1 LNVFGRG
8 FDSRRLHYFYDGQGR
23 RNVKRK
29 ETLAL
34 LGAFFLL
41 TAAGPSRARPLSGP
55 GSQSRGPDVL
65 VVSVRDLGGSSRV
78 TLSSTVPLAYSF
90 QKRTGALQ
98 VTFETPLIFRVRQAA
113 FSGGFVKSVGWSQ
126 GYGGYAFTIELAS
139 EAFFYVPSVRE
150 DPFELSIDLGPAQTE
165 APGLAAAPARAAPE
179 AAEGEVPTAS
189 VPLPGGQSVK
199 FKTIVIDPGHGG
211 IETGAK
217 GKFGALEKDITLAIG
232 LKLQAIIEK
241 NLAFR
246 VFMTRDKDM
255 DVSLEN
261 RSALANNHKADLF
274 ISIHANGSPR
284 KKSHGSETYF
294 LSQNATD
301 EEARRLAYLEN
312 TSGAL
317 EGRIEED
324 DKDDI
329 KLILWDLA
337 QASYLK
343 QSSQL
348 AERIQAGLNA
358 LLGTMNR
365 GVKQAPFK
373 VLTGAACPA
382 VLVETAFISNPEEE
396 KELGDGGFQDSVA
409 QAIYLSLVEYLK
421 LYP

>member
-1 LNVFGRG
+1 
-8 FDSRRLHYFYDGQGR
+8 
-23 RNVKRK
+23 VKRQG
-29 ETLAL
+29 TWAF

-41 TAAGPSRARPLSGP
+41 SAVAQPRPRPLSGP
-55 GSQSRGPDVL
+55 GPQSRGPGVL
-65 VVSVRDLGGSSRV
+65 AVSVRDLGDSSRV
-78 TLSSTVPLAYSF
+78 TLSSTVPLPYSL

-98 VTFETPLIFRVRQAA
+98 VTFATLLTFRVRQAA
-113 FSGGFVKSVGWSQ
+113 FAAGFVRSVGWSH
-126 GYGGYAFTIELAS
+126 GGGAYTFTIELAS
-139 EAFFYVPSVRE
+139 EAFSYKTSVRE
-150 DPFELSIDLGPAQTE
+150 DPFELTIDLGPAPAE
-165 APGLAAAPARAAPE
+165 APSPAAEPAPAAPAASGGGVPAAP
-179 AAEGEVPTAS
+179 GPVPS
-189 VPLPGGQSVK
+189 PGAQSVR
-199 FKTIVIDPGHGG
+199 FRTIVIDPGHGG

-217 GKFGALEKDITLAIG
+217 GKFGTLEKDITLAIG
-232 LKLQAIIEK
+232 LKLRAIIER

-246 VFMTRDKDM
+246 VFMTRDKDT

-274 ISIHANGSPR
+274 ISIHANASPR
-284 KKSHGSETYF
+284 KNSHGSETYF

-312 TSGAL
+312 SSGDL
-317 EGRIEED
+317 EGRIEGD
-324 DKDDI
+324 GRDDI

-337 QASYLK
+337 QAAYLK

-348 AERIQAGLNA
+348 AERIQAGLNM
-358 LLGTMNR
+358 LLGTADR

-396 KELGDGGFQDSVA
+396 KALGTGKFEDSVA
-409 QAIYLSLVEYLK
+409 QAIYMSLVEYLR

>member
-1 LNVFGRG
+1 
-8 FDSRRLHYFYDGQGR
+8 
-23 RNVKRK
+23 VKRLG
-29 ETLAL
+29 TWAF
-34 LGAFFLL
+34 LGAFIILSAVGQSPPL
-41 TAAGPSRARPLSGP
+41 PAAGIQSLQPS
-55 GSQSRGPDVL
+55 VL
-65 VVSVRDLGGSSRV
+65 VISVRDLGGSSRV
-78 TLSSTVPLAYSF
+78 TLASTVPLPYSF
-90 QKRTGALQ
+90 RKRTGALE
-98 VTFETPLIFRVRQAA
+98 VTLETPLTFRVRQAA
-113 FSGGFVKSVGWSQ
+113 FSGGFVRSVGWSQ
-126 GYGGYAFTIELAS
+126 GRGAYAFTIELAS
-139 EAFFYVPSVRE
+139 GAFSFEPSVRE
-150 DPFELSIDLGPAQTE
+150 DPFELSIDLGPAPAE
-165 APGLAAAPARAAPE
+165 APKPVAAPAATGEKAPAASAPL
-179 AAEGEVPTAS
+179 
-189 VPLPGGQSVK
+189 PLPGGQSVK

-217 GKFGALEKDITLAIG
+217 GKFGALEKEVTLAIG

-246 VFMTRDKDM
+246 VFMTRDKDT

-284 KKSHGSETYF
+284 KNSHGSETYF

-301 EEARRLAYLEN
+301 DEARRLAYLEN

-317 EGRIEED
+317 EGRIVED

-358 LLGTMNR
+358 LLGTADR

-373 VLTGAACPA
+373 VLMGAACPA

-396 KELGDGGFQDSVA
+396 KELGTEGFQDSVA

>member
-1 LNVFGRG
+1 MKR
-8 FDSRRLHYFYDGQGR
+8 QG
-23 RNVKRK
+23 
-29 ETLAL
+29 TTAF
-34 LGAFFLL
+34 LGAVILL
-41 TAAGPSRARPLSGP
+41 SVVVPSRPRTLPGP
-55 GSQSRGPDVL
+55 EPQSSQPSVL

-78 TLSSTVPLAYSF
+78 TLSSTVPLPYSF
-90 QKRTGALQ
+90 EKRTGALQ
-98 VTFETPLIFRVRQAA
+98 VTFETPLAFRVRQAA
-113 FSGGFVKSVGWSQ
+113 FAGGFVRSVGWSQ
-126 GYGGYAFTIELAS
+126 GRGSYAFTIELAS
-139 EAFFYVPSVRE
+139 ESFSFKPSVRE
-150 DPFELSIDLGPAQTE
+150 DPFELSIDLGPAPAE
-165 APGLAAAPARAAPE
+165 APKPVAAPAPDAPAASGGETPAAP
-179 AAEGEVPTAS
+179 GPG
-189 VPLPGGQSVK
+189 PLPGDQPTR

-232 LKLQAIIEK
+232 LKLRAIIEK

-284 KKSHGSETYF
+284 KNSHGSETYF

-301 EEARRLAYLEN
+301 EESRRLAYLEN
-312 TSGAL
+312 SSGDL
-317 EGRIEED
+317 EGRIEGD
-324 DKDDI
+324 GRDDI

-348 AERIQAGLNA
+348 AESIQSGLNA
-358 LLGTMNR
+358 LLGTANR

-396 KELGDGGFQDSVA
+396 KELGTEAFQDSVA
-409 QAIYLSLVEYLK
+409 QAVYLSLVEYLK

>member
-1 LNVFGRG
+1 MKRRG
-8 FDSRRLHYFYDGQGR
+8 TRTF
-23 RNVKRK
+23 
-29 ETLAL
+29 

-41 TAAGPSRARPLSGP
+41 SALGQSRPLSGP
-55 GSQSRGPDVL
+55 WPQSSQPSVL

-78 TLSSTVPLAYSF
+78 TLSSTVRLPYSF
-90 QKRTGALQ
+90 EKRTGALQ
-98 VTFETPLIFRVRQAA
+98 VTFETPLTFRVRQAA
-113 FSGGFVKSVGWSQ
+113 FSGGFVRSVGWSQ
-126 GYGGYAFTIELAS
+126 RHGAYAFTIEMAS
-139 EAFFYVPSVRE
+139 ETFSYRPSVRE
-150 DPFELSIDLGPAQTE
+150 DPFELSIDLGPAPADAPKPATAPVKTDPPAAGEE
-165 APGLAAAPARAAPE
+165 AL
-179 AAEGEVPTAS
+179 VPSGS
-189 VPLPGGQSVK
+189 VPSPGGQAVK

-211 IETGAK
+211 LETGAK
-217 GKFGALEKDITLAIG
+217 GKFGALEKGITLAIG
-232 LKLQAIIEK
+232 LKLRAIIEK

-284 KKSHGSETYF
+284 KNSHGSETYF

-301 EEARRLAYLEN
+301 EESRRLAYLEN
-312 TSGAL
+312 SSGDL
-317 EGRIEED
+317 EGRIEGD
-324 DKDDI
+324 GRDDI

-348 AERIQAGLNA
+348 AESIQAGLNA
-358 LLGTMNR
+358 LLGTANR

-396 KELGDGGFQDSVA
+396 KELGTEAFQNSVA

-421 LYP
+421 RYP

>member
-1 LNVFGRG
+1 MKR
-8 FDSRRLHYFYDGQGR
+8 QG
-23 RNVKRK
+23 
-29 ETLAL
+29 TTAF
-34 LGAFFLL
+34 LGAVILL
-41 TAAGPSRARPLSGP
+41 SVVVPSRPRTLPGP
-55 GSQSRGPDVL
+55 EPQSSQPSVL

-78 TLSSTVPLAYSF
+78 TLSSTVPLPYSF
-90 QKRTGALQ
+90 EKRTGALQ
-98 VTFETPLIFRVRQAA
+98 VTFETPLVFRVRQAA
-113 FSGGFVKSVGWSQ
+113 FAGGFVRSVGWSQ
-126 GYGGYAFTIELAS
+126 GRGSYAFTIELAS
-139 EAFFYVPSVRE
+139 ESFSFKPSIRE
-150 DPFELSIDLGPAQTE
+150 DPFELSIDLGPAPAE
-165 APGLAAAPARAAPE
+165 APKPVAAPAPDAPAASGRETPAAP
-179 AAEGEVPTAS
+179 GPG
-189 VPLPGGQSVK
+189 PLPGDQPTR

-232 LKLQAIIEK
+232 LKLRAIIEK

-284 KKSHGSETYF
+284 KNSHGSETYF

-301 EEARRLAYLEN
+301 EESRRLAYLEN
-312 TSGAL
+312 SSGDL
-317 EGRIEED
+317 EGRIEGD
-324 DKDDI
+324 GRDDI

-348 AERIQAGLNA
+348 AESIQSGLNA
-358 LLGTMNR
+358 LLGTANR

-396 KELGDGGFQDSVA
+396 KELGTEAFQDSVA
-409 QAIYLSLVEYLK
+409 QAVYLSLVEYLK

>member
-1 LNVFGRG
+1 
-8 FDSRRLHYFYDGQGR
+8 
-23 RNVKRK
+23 VKRQG
-29 ETLAL
+29 TTAF
-34 LGAFFLL
+34 LGAVILL
-41 TAAGPSRARPLSGP
+41 SVVVPSRPRTLPGP
-55 GSQSRGPDVL
+55 EPQSSQPSVL

-78 TLSSTVPLAYSF
+78 TLSSTVPLPYSF
-90 QKRTGALQ
+90 EKRTGALQ
-98 VTFETPLIFRVRQAA
+98 VTFETPLAFRVRQAA
-113 FSGGFVKSVGWSQ
+113 FAGGFVRSVGWSQ
-126 GYGGYAFTIELAS
+126 GRGSYAFTIELAS
-139 EAFFYVPSVRE
+139 ESFSFKPSIRE
-150 DPFELSIDLGPAQTE
+150 DPFELSIDLGPAPAE
-165 APGLAAAPARAAPE
+165 APKPVAAPAPDAPAASGRETPAAP
-179 AAEGEVPTAS
+179 GPG
-189 VPLPGGQSVK
+189 PLPGDQPTR

-232 LKLQAIIEK
+232 LKLRAIIEK

-284 KKSHGSETYF
+284 KNSHGSETYF

-301 EEARRLAYLEN
+301 EESRRLAYLEN
-312 TSGAL
+312 SSGDL
-317 EGRIEED
+317 EGRIEGD
-324 DKDDI
+324 GRDDI

-348 AERIQAGLNA
+348 AESIQSGLNA
-358 LLGTMNR
+358 LLGTANR

-396 KELGDGGFQDSVA
+396 KELGTEAFQDSVA
-409 QAIYLSLVEYLK
+409 QAVYLSLVEYLK

>member
-1 LNVFGRG
+1 VKI
-8 FDSRRLHYFYDGQGR
+8 RR
-23 RNVKRK
+23 KW
-29 ETLAL
+29 TAL
-34 LGAFFLL
+34 GVFFLL
-41 TAAGPSRARPLSGP
+41 SAVGPTRLLSDPGAR
-55 GSQSRGPDVL
+55 SRGPAVL
-65 VVSVRDLGGSSRV
+65 AISVRDLGGSSRV
-78 TLSSTVPLAYSF
+78 TLSSTAPLPYSF
-90 QKRTGALQ
+90 QEKAGALQ
-98 VTFETPLIFRVRQAA
+98 VTFETPLAFRVRQAA
-113 FSGGFVKSVGWSQ
+113 FKGGFVRSVGWSQ
-126 GYGGYAFTIELAS
+126 GRGTYAFTIELAS
-139 EAFFYVPSVRE
+139 ETFSYKPSVSE
-150 DPFELSIDLGPAQTE
+150 DPFELSIDFGPAPVE
-165 APGLAAAPARAAPE
+165 APKPMPAASAAGGEAPS
-179 AAEGEVPTAS
+179 AS
-189 VPLPGGQSVK
+189 GPGPSPGSQTIK

-217 GKFGALEKDITLAIG
+217 GKFGALEKDVTLAIG
-232 LKLQAIIEK
+232 LKLRAVIER

-246 VFMTRDKDM
+246 VFMTRDRDM

-284 KKSHGSETYF
+284 KNSHGSETYF
-294 LSQNATD
+294 LSRNATD
-301 EEARRLAYLEN
+301 EESRRLAYLEN

-317 EGRIEED
+317 EGRIDED
-324 DKDDI
+324 GEDDI

-337 QASYLK
+337 QTAYLK

-358 LLGTMNR
+358 LLGTADR

-396 KELGDGGFQDSVA
+396 RALGTEEFQDSVA
-409 QAIYLSLVEYLK
+409 QAVYLSLVEYLK

>member
-1 LNVFGRG
+1 M
-8 FDSRRLHYFYDGQGR
+8 
-23 RNVKRK
+23 
-29 ETLAL
+29 T
-34 LGAFFLL
+34 
-41 TAAGPSRARPLSGP
+41 TAATAGGEAPTPSGP
-55 GSQSRGPDVL
+55 
-65 VVSVRDLGGSSRV
+65 
-78 TLSSTVPLAYSF
+78 VPS
-90 QKRTGALQ
+90 
-98 VTFETPLIFRVRQAA
+98 
-113 FSGGFVKSVGWSQ
+113 SGGQV
-126 GYGGYAFTIELAS
+126 
-139 EAFFYVPSVRE
+139 
-150 DPFELSIDLGPAQTE
+150 
-165 APGLAAAPARAAPE
+165 
-179 AAEGEVPTAS
+179 
-189 VPLPGGQSVK
+189 VK

-211 IETGAK
+211 LETGAK

-232 LKLQAIIEK
+232 MKLRTIIEK
-241 NLAFR
+241 SLAFR

-284 KKSHGSETYF
+284 KNSHGSETYF

-301 EEARRLAYLEN
+301 EESRRLAYLEN
-312 TSGAL
+312 SSGDL
-317 EGRIEED
+317 EGRIEGD
-324 DKDDI
+324 GRDDI

-348 AERIQAGLNA
+348 AESIQAGLNA
-358 LLGTMNR
+358 LLGTANR

-396 KELGDGGFQDSVA
+396 KELGTEAFQNSVA

-421 LYP
+421 RYP

>member
-1 LNVFGRG
+1 
-8 FDSRRLHYFYDGQGR
+8 
-23 RNVKRK
+23 VKRK

-41 TAAGPSRARPLSGP
+41 TAAGPSRARPLTDP

-90 QKRTGALQ
+90 RKRAGALQ

-150 DPFELSIDLGPAQTE
+150 DPFELSIDLGPAPAE
-165 APGLAAAPARAAPE
+165 APKPVAAPAPAVPAA
-179 AAEGEVPTAS
+179 AGGEVPAAS
-189 VPLPGGQSVK
+189 GPIPLPGGQSVK

-246 VFMTRDKDM
+246 VFMTRDRDM

-317 EGRIEED
+317 EGRIEEG

>member
-1 LNVFGRG
+1 MKGRG
-8 FDSRRLHYFYDGQGR
+8 IPAFLGVFLLLSAVGRPLPLAGQG
-23 RNVKRK
+23 
-29 ETLAL
+29 
-34 LGAFFLL
+34 
-41 TAAGPSRARPLSGP
+41 AR
-55 GSQSRGPDVL
+55 SRGPAVIT
-65 VVSVRDLGGSSRV
+65 VSVRDLGGSSRV
-78 TLSSTVPLAYSF
+78 TLSSTVLLPYSF
-90 QKRTGALQ
+90 QKRAGALQ
-98 VTFETPLIFRVRQAA
+98 VAFTTPLTFRVRQSA

-126 GYGGYAFTIELAS
+126 GKDVYAFTIELS
-139 EAFFYVPSVRE
+139 SDAFSYRSSVRE
-150 DPFELSIDLGPAQTE
+150 DPFELSIELGPASAE
-165 APGLAAAPARAAPE
+165 APPPVA
-179 AAEGEVPTAS
+179 VPTAS
-189 VPLPGGQSVK
+189 GGILAAASAPEPGEQASR

-232 LKLQAIIEK
+232 LKLKAIIER
-241 NLAFR
+241 NMAFR
-246 VFMTRDKDM
+246 VFMTRDQDTN
-255 DVSLEN
+255 VSLEN

-284 KKSHGSETYF
+284 KNSHGSETYF

-301 EEARRLAYLEN
+301 EESRRLAYMEN

-324 DKDDI
+324 GKDDI

-337 QASYLK
+337 QTAYLK

-358 LLGTMNR
+358 LLGTANR

-396 KELGDGGFQDSVA
+396 KALGTEAFQDSIA
-409 QAIYLSLVEYLK
+409 QAIYMSLVEYLK

>member
-1 LNVFGRG
+1 MKRQGTLAFLGVFLLLSVVGRT
-8 FDSRRLHYFYDGQGR
+8 RPLYGQGGR
-23 RNVKRK
+23 
-29 ETLAL
+29 
-34 LGAFFLL
+34 
-41 TAAGPSRARPLSGP
+41 
-55 GSQSRGPDVL
+55 SRGPAVL
-65 VVSVRDLGGSSRV
+65 TVSVRDLGGTSRV
-78 TLSSTVPLAYSF
+78 TLTSTVPLPYSF
-90 QKRTGALQ
+90 QKKAGALQ
-98 VTFETPLIFRVRQAA
+98 VTFETAQTFRVRQAA
-113 FSGGFVKSVGWSQ
+113 FAGGFVTSVGWSQ
-126 GYGGYAFTIELAS
+126 GRGNYAFNIETAS
-139 EAFFYVPSVRE
+139 DSFSYKPSLRE
-150 DPFELSIDLGPAQTE
+150 DPFELSIDLGPAPVE
-165 APGLAAAPARAAPE
+165 APTPVTVPAATASAGGEAPAASGP
-179 AAEGEVPTAS
+179 VPS
-189 VPLPGGQSVK
+189 PGGQSSR

-232 LKLQAIIEK
+232 LKLRAVIER

-246 VFMTRDKDM
+246 VFMTRDKDT

-284 KKSHGSETYF
+284 KNSHGSETYF
-294 LSQNATD
+294 LSLNATD
-301 EEARRLAYLEN
+301 EESRRLAYLEN

-324 DKDDI
+324 GKDDI

-337 QASYLK
+337 QTAYLK

-358 LLGTMNR
+358 LLGTANR

-396 KELGDGGFQDSVA
+396 RALGTEAFQDSVA

>member
-1 LNVFGRG
+1 MKRRGISAFLGVFLLLSAVGQ
-8 FDSRRLHYFYDGQGR
+8 SRPLAGQG
-23 RNVKRK
+23 
-29 ETLAL
+29 
-34 LGAFFLL
+34 
-41 TAAGPSRARPLSGP
+41 AR
-55 GSQSRGPDVL
+55 SRGPAVIT
-65 VVSVRDLGGSSRV
+65 VSVRELGGSSRV
-78 TLSSTVPLAYSF
+78 TLSSTVPLPYSF

-98 VTFETPLIFRVRQAA
+98 VTFTTPLTFRVRQSA

-126 GYGGYAFTIELAS
+126 GNDAYAFTIELTS
-139 EAFFYVPSVRE
+139 DAFSYRTSVKE
-150 DPFELSIDLGPAQTE
+150 DPFELSIDLGPASAD
-165 APGLAAAPARAAPE
+165 APPPVAVPTASGGGLAAA
-179 AAEGEVPTAS
+179 S
-189 VPLPGGQSVK
+189 VPAPGEQSSR

-217 GKFGALEKDITLAIG
+217 GKFGALEKDVTLAVA
-232 LKLQAIIEK
+232 LKLRAIIER

-246 VFMTRDKDM
+246 VFMTRDQDTN
-255 DVSLEN
+255 VSLEN

-284 KKSHGSETYF
+284 KNSHGSETYF

-301 EEARRLAYLEN
+301 EESRRLAYMEN

-324 DKDDI
+324 GKDDI

-337 QASYLK
+337 QTAYLK

-358 LLGTMNR
+358 LLGTANR

-396 KELGDGGFQDSVA
+396 KALGTEAFQDSIA

>member
-1 LNVFGRG
+1 MNK
-8 FDSRRLHYFYDGQGR
+8 RR
-23 RNVKRK
+23 
-29 ETLAL
+29 TLAF
-34 LGAFFLL
+34 LGALSLL
-41 TAAGPSRARPLSGP
+41 SAVGQPRPLPGP
-55 GSQSRGPDVL
+55 GPQRRGPAILSVA
-65 VVSVRDLGGSSRV
+65 VRDLGGSSRV
-78 TLSSTVPLAYSF
+78 TLSSTVPLPYSF
-90 QKRTGALQ
+90 QKRTGTLQ
-98 VTFETPLIFRVRQAA
+98 VAFATPLAFRVRQAA
-113 FSGGFVKSVGWSQ
+113 FAGGFVKSVGWSQ
-126 GYGGYAFTIELAS
+126 GRGAYTFTIELAS
-139 EAFFYVPSVRE
+139 EAYSYRSSVRE
-150 DPFELSIDLGPAQTE
+150 DPFELSIDLAPAPAE
-165 APGLAAAPARAAPE
+165 VPKPAVVLPAAAPPAPVPAASGGETPAASAMAPASE
-179 AAEGEVPTAS
+179 A
-189 VPLPGGQSVK
+189 QSIK
-199 FKTIVIDPGHGG
+199 FKAIVIDPGHGG

-217 GKFGALEKDITLAIG
+217 GKFGAIEKDITLAIG
-232 LKLQAIIEK
+232 LKLKAIIEK

-246 VFMTRDKDM
+246 VFMTRDKDT

-284 KKSHGSETYF
+284 KNSHGSETYF

-312 TSGAL
+312 TSGAM
-317 EGRIEED
+317 EGRIEGD

-337 QASYLK
+337 QDAYLK

-358 LLGTMNR
+358 LLGTANR

-373 VLTGAACPA
+373 VLTGTACPA

-396 KELGDGGFQDSVA
+396 KALGTEAFQDSVA

>member
-8 FDSRRLHYFYDGQGR
+8 FDSRRLHFFNDGEGLNDVKRQGTLAFLGVFFFLSAVGQPRSLSGQG
-23 RNVKRK
+23 
-29 ETLAL
+29 
-34 LGAFFLL
+34 
-41 TAAGPSRARPLSGP
+41 ARP
-55 GSQSRGPDVL
+55 RGPAVL
-65 VVSVRDLGGSSRV
+65 AVSVRDLGGSSRV
-78 TLSSTVPLAYSF
+78 TLSSTVPLPYSF
-90 QKRTGALQ
+90 QKKAGALQ
-98 VTFETPLIFRVRQAA
+98 VTFETAQAFRVRQAA
-113 FSGGFVKSVGWSQ
+113 FTGGFVRSVGWSQ
-126 GYGGYAFTIELAS
+126 GRGTYAFTIEIAS
-139 EAFFYVPSVRE
+139 DSFSYKPSVRE
-150 DPFELSIDLGPAQTE
+150 DPFELSIDIGPAPVE
-165 APGLAAAPARAAPE
+165 DPKPVSIPAAPAPAGEEAPAAS
-179 AAEGEVPTAS
+179 GLVPS
-189 VPLPGGQSVK
+189 SGSQSVR

-217 GKFGALEKDITLAIG
+217 GKFGALEKDVTLDIG
-232 LKLQAIIEK
+232 LKLKAIIER

-246 VFMTRDKDM
+246 VFLTRDKDT

-284 KKSHGSETYF
+284 KNSHGSETYF
-294 LSQNATD
+294 LSRNATD
-301 EEARRLAYLEN
+301 EESRRLAYLEN

-324 DKDDI
+324 GEDDV

-337 QASYLK
+337 QTAYLK

-348 AERIQAGLNA
+348 AERIQAGLNT
-358 LLGTMNR
+358 LLGTTNR

-396 KELGDGGFQDSVA
+396 RALGTEAFQESVA

>member
-1 LNVFGRG
+1 MNKQR
-8 FDSRRLHYFYDGQGR
+8 
-23 RNVKRK
+23 
-29 ETLAL
+29 TLAF
-34 LGAFFLL
+34 LGALFLL
-41 TAAGPSRARPLSGP
+41 SAAGQPRSRPLSGP
-55 GSQSRGPDVL
+55 EPQRRGPAVIT
-65 VVSVRDLGGSSRV
+65 VAVRDLGGSSRV
-78 TLSSTVPLAYSF
+78 TLSSTVSLPYSF
-90 QKRTGALQ
+90 QKKTGALQ
-98 VTFETPLIFRVRQAA
+98 VAFATPLTFRVRQGA
-113 FSGGFVKSVGWSQ
+113 FAGGFVKSVGWSQ
-126 GYGGYAFTIELAS
+126 GRGAYTFTIELIS
-139 EAFFYVPSVRE
+139 EAFSYKPSARE
-150 DPFELSIDLGPAQTE
+150 NPFELSIDLAPAPVE
-165 APGLAAAPARAAPE
+165 VSKPAAAPPTAAPPAPAP
-179 AAEGEVPTAS
+179 AASGGELPAASGPVPVSEGQAVR
-189 VPLPGGQSVK
+189 

-217 GKFGALEKDITLAIG
+217 GKFGAVEKDITLAIG
-232 LKLQAIIEK
+232 LKLKAVIEK

-246 VFMTRDKDM
+246 VFMTRDKDT

-284 KKSHGSETYF
+284 KNSHGSETYF

-301 EEARRLAYLEN
+301 EESRRLAYLEN

-324 DKDDI
+324 GKDDI

-337 QASYLK
+337 QDAYLK

-358 LLGTMNR
+358 LLGTANR

-373 VLTGAACPA
+373 VLTGTACPA

-396 KELGDGGFQDSVA
+396 KALGTEEFQDSVA
-409 QAIYLSLVEYLK
+409 QAVYLSLVEYLK

>member
-1 LNVFGRG
+1 
-8 FDSRRLHYFYDGQGR
+8 
-23 RNVKRK
+23 VKRQG
-29 ETLAL
+29 TWAF
-34 LGAFFLL
+34 LGVFFLL
-41 TAAGPSRARPLSGP
+41 FAVGQPQPLSGP
-55 GSQSRGPDVL
+55 GLQSSQPSVL
-65 VVSVRDLGGSSRV
+65 AVSVRDLGGSSRV
-78 TLSSTVPLAYSF
+78 TLQSTVPLPYVFLKKA
-90 QKRTGALQ
+90 GALQ
-98 VTFETPLIFRVRQAA
+98 VTFETPLAFRVRQSA
-113 FSGGFVKSVGWSQ
+113 FAGGFVRSVGWSQ
-126 GYGGYAFTIELAS
+126 GSGTYTFTIDLAS
-139 EAFFYVPSVRE
+139 ESYAYKTSVRE
-150 DPFELSIDLGPAQTE
+150 DPFELSIDLGPAPAE
-165 APGLAAAPARAAPE
+165 AAKPVVAPAATGE
-179 AAEGEVPTAS
+179 EVPAAS
-189 VPLPGGQSVK
+189 TPVPSPGGQSVK

-246 VFMTRDKDM
+246 VFMTRDKDL

-274 ISIHANGSPR
+274 ISVHANGSPR
-284 KKSHGSETYF
+284 KNSHGSETYF

-301 EEARRLAYLEN
+301 DETRRLAYLEN

-358 LLGTMNR
+358 LLGTANR

-396 KELGDGGFQDSVA
+396 KELGTEGFQDSVA

>member
-1 LNVFGRG
+1 
-8 FDSRRLHYFYDGQGR
+8 
-23 RNVKRK
+23 VKRQG
-29 ETLAL
+29 TLAFL
-34 LGAFFLL
+34 SAFFLL
-41 TAAGPSRARPLSGP
+41 SAVGQSRPLSAAGLQALRP
-55 GSQSRGPDVL
+55 AVL
-65 VVSVRDLGGSSRV
+65 VISVRDLGGSSRV
-78 TLSSTVPLAYSF
+78 TLSSTVPLPYSF
-90 QKRTGALQ
+90 QKRPGALQ
-98 VTFETPLIFRVRQAA
+98 ITFATPLTFRVRQAA
-113 FSGGFVKSVGWSQ
+113 FAGGFVRSVGWSQ
-126 GYGGYAFTIELAS
+126 GGGAYAFTIELTS
-139 EAFFYVPSVRE
+139 EAFSFKPSVRE
-150 DPFELSIDLGPAQTE
+150 DPFELSIDLGPAPAE
-165 APGLAAAPARAAPE
+165 APKPAAAPAQTSPAASGEE
-179 AAEGEVPTAS
+179 APAASGPVPS
-189 VPLPGGQSVK
+189 PGGQSVK

-217 GKFGALEKDITLAIG
+217 GKFGALEKDVTLAIG
-232 LKLQAIIEK
+232 LKLKAIIER

-284 KKSHGSETYF
+284 KNSHGSETYF

-312 TSGAL
+312 SSGDL

-324 DKDDI
+324 GRDDI
-329 KLILWDLA
+329 KMILWDLA

-358 LLGTMNR
+358 LLGTANR

-396 KELGDGGFQDSVA
+396 KELGTVEFQNSVA

>member
-1 LNVFGRG
+1 MKR
-8 FDSRRLHYFYDGQGR
+8 QG
-23 RNVKRK
+23 
-29 ETLAL
+29 TTAF
-34 LGAFFLL
+34 LGAVILL
-41 TAAGPSRARPLSGP
+41 SVVVPSRPRTLPGP
-55 GSQSRGPDVL
+55 EPQSSQPSVL

-78 TLSSTVPLAYSF
+78 TLSSTVPLPYSF
-90 QKRTGALQ
+90 EKRTGALQ
-98 VTFETPLIFRVRQAA
+98 VTFETPLAFRVRQAA
-113 FSGGFVKSVGWSQ
+113 FAGGFVRSVGWSQ
-126 GYGGYAFTIELAS
+126 GRGSYAFTIELAS
-139 EAFFYVPSVRE
+139 ESFSFKPSIRE
-150 DPFELSIDLGPAQTE
+150 DPFELSIDLGPAPAE
-165 APGLAAAPARAAPE
+165 APKPVAAPAPDAPAASGRETPAAP
-179 AAEGEVPTAS
+179 GPG
-189 VPLPGGQSVK
+189 PLPGDQPTR

-232 LKLQAIIEK
+232 LKLRAIIEK

-284 KKSHGSETYF
+284 KNSHGSETYF

-301 EEARRLAYLEN
+301 EESRRLAYLEN
-312 TSGAL
+312 SSGDL
-317 EGRIEED
+317 EGRIEGD
-324 DKDDI
+324 GRDDI

-348 AERIQAGLNA
+348 AESIQSGLNA
-358 LLGTMNR
+358 LLGTANR

-396 KELGDGGFQDSVA
+396 KELGTEAFQDSVA
-409 QAIYLSLVEYLK
+409 QAVYLSLVEYLK

>member
-1 LNVFGRG
+1 VKRRGTLAFLGVFLLLSAAGQPRT
-8 FDSRRLHYFYDGQGR
+8 LAGQG
-23 RNVKRK
+23 
-29 ETLAL
+29 
-34 LGAFFLL
+34 
-41 TAAGPSRARPLSGP
+41 AR
-55 GSQSRGPDVL
+55 SRGPGVI

-78 TLSSTVPLAYSF
+78 TLSSTDPLPYSF
-90 QKRTGALQ
+90 ERRTGALQ
-98 VTFETPLIFRVRQAA
+98 VIFATPRTFRVRQAA

-126 GYGGYAFTIELAS
+126 GNDAYAFTIELSS
-139 EAFFYVPSVRE
+139 EAFSYRSSVRE
-150 DPFELSIDLGPAQTE
+150 DPFELSVELGPAPAE
-165 APGLAAAPARAAPE
+165 APPPVAAPAASG
-179 AAEGEVPTAS
+179 GEPTAAA
-189 VPLPGGQSVK
+189 VPALGGQASR

-217 GKFGALEKDITLAIG
+217 GKFGAIEKDITLAIG
-232 LKLQAIIEK
+232 LKLRAIIEK

-246 VFMTRDKDM
+246 VFMTRDADTN
-255 DVSLEN
+255 VSLEN

-284 KKSHGSETYF
+284 KNSHGSETYF

-301 EEARRLAYLEN
+301 EESRRLAYMEN

-324 DKDDI
+324 GKDDI

-337 QASYLK
+337 QTAYLK

-358 LLGTMNR
+358 LLGTANR

-396 KELGDGGFQDSVA
+396 RALGTEAFQDSVA
-409 QAIYLSLVEYLK
+409 QAVYLSLVEYLK

>member
-1 LNVFGRG
+1 MKR
-8 FDSRRLHYFYDGQGR
+8 QG
-23 RNVKRK
+23 
-29 ETLAL
+29 TTAF
-34 LGAFFLL
+34 LGAVILL
-41 TAAGPSRARPLSGP
+41 SVVVPSRPRTLPGP
-55 GSQSRGPDVL
+55 EPQSSQPSVL

-78 TLSSTVPLAYSF
+78 TLSSTVPLPYSF
-90 QKRTGALQ
+90 EKRTGALQ
-98 VTFETPLIFRVRQAA
+98 VTFETPLAFRVRQAA
-113 FSGGFVKSVGWSQ
+113 FAGGFVRSVGWSQ
-126 GYGGYAFTIELAS
+126 GRGSYAFTIELAS
-139 EAFFYVPSVRE
+139 ESFSFKPSVRE
-150 DPFELSIDLGPAQTE
+150 DPFELSIDLGPAPAE
-165 APGLAAAPARAAPE
+165 APKPVAAPAPDAPAASGRETPAAP
-179 AAEGEVPTAS
+179 GPG
-189 VPLPGGQSVK
+189 PLPGDQPTR

-232 LKLQAIIEK
+232 LKLRAIIEK

-284 KKSHGSETYF
+284 KNSHGSETYF

-301 EEARRLAYLEN
+301 EESRRLAYLEN
-312 TSGAL
+312 SSGDL
-317 EGRIEED
+317 EGRIEGD
-324 DKDDI
+324 GRDDI

-348 AERIQAGLNA
+348 AESIQSGLNA
-358 LLGTMNR
+358 LLGTANR

-396 KELGDGGFQDSVA
+396 KELGTEAFQDSVA
-409 QAIYLSLVEYLK
+409 QAVYLSLVEYLK

>member
-1 LNVFGRG
+1 MKRRG
-8 FDSRRLHYFYDGQGR
+8 TWTF
-23 RNVKRK
+23 
-29 ETLAL
+29 
-34 LGAFFLL
+34 LGVFFLL
-41 TAAGPSRARPLSGP
+41 SAVGQPRPLSGP
-55 GSQSRGPDVL
+55 GSQSSQPSVL
-65 VVSVRDLGGSSRV
+65 VVSVHDLGGSSRV
-78 TLSSTVPLAYSF
+78 TLSSNVPLPYSF

-98 VTFETPLIFRVRQAA
+98 VTFATPLTFRVRQAA
-113 FSGGFVKSVGWSQ
+113 FSAGFVRSVGWSQ
-126 GYGGYAFTIELAS
+126 GRGAYAFTIELAS
-139 EAFFYVPSVRE
+139 EAFSYKPLVRE
-150 DPFELSIDLGPAQTE
+150 DPFELSIDLGPAPAEVPMPVAAPVAAASAAARRE
-165 APGLAAAPARAAPE
+165 APAASAP
-179 AAEGEVPTAS
+179 VAS
-189 VPLPGGQSVK
+189 PGDQPAK

-232 LKLQAIIEK
+232 LKLKAIIEK

-274 ISIHANGSPR
+274 ISVHANGSPR
-284 KKSHGSETYF
+284 KNSHGSETYF

-317 EGRIEED
+317 EGRIDED

-358 LLGTMNR
+358 LLGTADR

-373 VLTGAACPA
+373 VLSGAACPA

-396 KELGDGGFQDSVA
+396 KELGTEEFQDSVA

>member
-1 LNVFGRG
+1 MNKQR
-8 FDSRRLHYFYDGQGR
+8 
-23 RNVKRK
+23 
-29 ETLAL
+29 TLAF
-34 LGAFFLL
+34 LGALFLL
-41 TAAGPSRARPLSGP
+41 SAAGQPRPRPLSGP
-55 GSQSRGPDVL
+55 QPQRRGPAVIT
-65 VVSVRDLGGSSRV
+65 VAVRDLGGSSRV
-78 TLSSTVPLAYSF
+78 TLSSTVSLPYSF
-90 QKRTGALQ
+90 QKKTGALQ
-98 VTFETPLIFRVRQAA
+98 VAFTTPLTFRVRQGA
-113 FSGGFVKSVGWSQ
+113 FAGGFVKSVGWSQ
-126 GYGGYAFTIELAS
+126 GRGAYTFTIELIS
-139 EAFFYVPSVRE
+139 EAFSYKPSARE
-150 DPFELSIDLGPAQTE
+150 NPFELSIDLAPAPIE
-165 APGLAAAPARAAPE
+165 VSKPAAALPTSAPSIAVPPAPAPAVSGGERPAASQPVPVS
-179 AAEGEVPTAS
+179 EGQA
-189 VPLPGGQSVK
+189 VK

-217 GKFGALEKDITLAIG
+217 GKFGAVEKDITLAIG
-232 LKLQAIIEK
+232 LKLKAVIEK

-246 VFMTRDKDM
+246 VFLTRDKDT

-284 KKSHGSETYF
+284 KNSHGSETYF

-301 EEARRLAYLEN
+301 EESRRLAYLEN

-324 DKDDI
+324 GKDDI

-337 QASYLK
+337 QDAYLK

-358 LLGTMNR
+358 LLGTANR

-373 VLTGAACPA
+373 VLTGTACPA

-396 KELGDGGFQDSVA
+396 KALGTEVFQDSVA
-409 QAIYLSLVEYLK
+409 QAIYLSLVEYLR

>member
-1 LNVFGRG
+1 
-8 FDSRRLHYFYDGQGR
+8 
-23 RNVKRK
+23 VKRQG
-29 ETLAL
+29 TTAF
-34 LGAFFLL
+34 LGAVILL
-41 TAAGPSRARPLSGP
+41 SVVVPSRPRTLPGP
-55 GSQSRGPDVL
+55 EPQSSQPSVL

-78 TLSSTVPLAYSF
+78 TLSSTVPLPYSF
-90 QKRTGALQ
+90 EKRTGALQ
-98 VTFETPLIFRVRQAA
+98 VTFETPLAFRVRQAA
-113 FSGGFVKSVGWSQ
+113 FAGGFVRSVGWSQ
-126 GYGGYAFTIELAS
+126 GRGSYAFTIELAS
-139 EAFFYVPSVRE
+139 ESFSFKPSVRE
-150 DPFELSIDLGPAQTE
+150 DPFELSIDLGPAPAE
-165 APGLAAAPARAAPE
+165 APKPVAAPAPDAPAASGGETPAAP
-179 AAEGEVPTAS
+179 GPG
-189 VPLPGGQSVK
+189 PLPGDQPTR

-232 LKLQAIIEK
+232 LKLRAIIEK

-284 KKSHGSETYF
+284 KNSHGSETYF

-301 EEARRLAYLEN
+301 EESRRLAYLEN
-312 TSGAL
+312 SSGDL
-317 EGRIEED
+317 EGRIEGD
-324 DKDDI
+324 GRDDI

-348 AERIQAGLNA
+348 AESIQSGLNA
-358 LLGTMNR
+358 LLGTANR

-396 KELGDGGFQDSVA
+396 KELGTEAFQDSVA
-409 QAIYLSLVEYLK
+409 QAVYLSLVEYLK

>member
-1 LNVFGRG
+1 
-8 FDSRRLHYFYDGQGR
+8 
-23 RNVKRK
+23 
-29 ETLAL
+29 
-34 LGAFFLL
+34 
-41 TAAGPSRARPLSGP
+41 
-55 GSQSRGPDVL
+55 L

-78 TLSSTVPLAYSF
+78 TLSSTVSLPYSF
-90 QKRTGALQ
+90 EKRTGALQ
-98 VTFETPLIFRVRQAA
+98 VTFETPLAFRVRQAA
-113 FSGGFVKSVGWSQ
+113 FAGGFVRSVGWSQ
-126 GYGGYAFTIELAS
+126 GRGSYAFTIELAS
-139 EAFFYVPSVRE
+139 ESFSFKPSVRE
-150 DPFELSIDLGPAQTE
+150 DPFELSIDLGPAPAE
-165 APGLAAAPARAAPE
+165 APKPVAAPAPDAPAASGRETPAAP
-179 AAEGEVPTAS
+179 GPG
-189 VPLPGGQSVK
+189 PLPGDQPTR

-232 LKLQAIIEK
+232 LKLRAIIEK

-284 KKSHGSETYF
+284 KNSHGSETYF

-301 EEARRLAYLEN
+301 EESRRLAYLEN
-312 TSGAL
+312 SSGDL
-317 EGRIEED
+317 EGRIEGD
-324 DKDDI
+324 GRDDI

-348 AERIQAGLNA
+348 AESIQSGLNA
-358 LLGTMNR
+358 LLGTANR

-396 KELGDGGFQDSVA
+396 KELGTEAFQDSVA
-409 QAIYLSLVEYLK
+409 QAVYLSLVEYLK

>member
-1 LNVFGRG
+1 
-8 FDSRRLHYFYDGQGR
+8 
-23 RNVKRK
+23 VKRQA
-29 ETLAL
+29 TLAFL
-34 LGAFFLL
+34 SAVFLL
-41 TAAGPSRARPLSGP
+41 SAVGPSRPGPLSGP
-55 GSQSRGPDVL
+55 GPQARRPAAL
-65 VVSVRDLGGSSRV
+65 VISVIDLGGSSRV
-78 TLSSTVPLAYSF
+78 TLSSIVPLPYSF
-90 QKRTGALQ
+90 QKRTSALQ
-98 VTFETPLIFRVRQAA
+98 VTFETPLTFRVRQAT
-113 FSGGFVKSVGWSQ
+113 FSGGFVRSVGWSQ
-126 GYGGYAFTIELAS
+126 GRGAYAFTIELAS
-139 EAFFYVPSVRE
+139 EAFSFKPSVRE
-150 DPFELSIDLGPAQTE
+150 DPFELSIDFSPAPAE
-165 APGLAAAPARAAPE
+165 APRPATAPVTTDPPAVGGEAPAPSGA
-179 AAEGEVPTAS
+179 VPS
-189 VPLPGGQSVK
+189 PGGQPAK

-211 IETGAK
+211 IETGAR
-217 GKFGALEKDITLAIG
+217 GKFGALEKDVTLAIG
-232 LKLQAIIEK
+232 LKLRAIIER

-274 ISIHANGSPR
+274 ISVHANGSPR
-284 KKSHGSETYF
+284 KNSRGSETYF

-312 TSGAL
+312 TSGSL

-324 DKDDI
+324 GKDDI

-337 QASYLK
+337 QAAYLK

-348 AERIQAGLNA
+348 AERIQEGLNA
-358 LLGTMNR
+358 LLGTANR

-396 KELGDGGFQDSVA
+396 KALGTEGFQDSVA

>member
-1 LNVFGRG
+1 MKK
-8 FDSRRLHYFYDGQGR
+8 QG
-23 RNVKRK
+23 
-29 ETLAL
+29 TWASLAV
-34 LGAFFLL
+34 FFLL
-41 TAAGPSRARPLSGP
+41 SAVAQPRPLSGP
-55 GSQSRGPDVL
+55 GPQSRGPAVL

-78 TLSSTVPLAYSF
+78 TLSSTVPLTYSF
-90 QKRTGALQ
+90 EKKTGALQ
-98 VTFETPLIFRVRQAA
+98 VTFATPLALRVRQAP
-113 FSGGFVKSVGWSQ
+113 FSGGFVRSVGWSQ
-126 GYGGYAFTIELAS
+126 GRGAYAFVIELAS
-139 EAFFYVPSVRE
+139 ETFSYKPSVRE
-150 DPFELSIDLGPAQTE
+150 DPFELSIDLAPAPAEVPKPVPAPPSAGGE
-165 APGLAAAPARAAPE
+165 APAASGLVTP
-179 AAEGEVPTAS
+179 
-189 VPLPGGQSVK
+189 PGDQSVK

-211 IETGAK
+211 IETGAR
-217 GKFGALEKDITLAIG
+217 GKFGTLEKDITLAIG
-232 LKLQAIIEK
+232 LKLRAIIEK

-246 VFMTRDKDM
+246 VFMTRDKDV

-284 KKSHGSETYF
+284 KNSHGSETYF
-294 LSQNATD
+294 LSANATD
-301 EEARRLAYLEN
+301 EETRRLAYLEN

-324 DKDDI
+324 GKDDI

-337 QASYLK
+337 QAAYLK

-358 LLGTMNR
+358 LLGTANR

-396 KELGDGGFQDSVA
+396 KALGTEEFQNSVA
-409 QAIYLSLVEYLK
+409 RAIYLSLVEYLK

>member
-1 LNVFGRG
+1 MKR
-8 FDSRRLHYFYDGQGR
+8 QG
-23 RNVKRK
+23 
-29 ETLAL
+29 TTAF
-34 LGAFFLL
+34 LGAVILL
-41 TAAGPSRARPLSGP
+41 SVVVPSRPRTLPGP
-55 GSQSRGPDVL
+55 EPQSSQPSVL

-78 TLSSTVPLAYSF
+78 TLSSTVPLPYSF
-90 QKRTGALQ
+90 EKRTGALQ
-98 VTFETPLIFRVRQAA
+98 VTFETPLVFRVRQAA
-113 FSGGFVKSVGWSQ
+113 FAGGFVRSVGWSQ
-126 GYGGYAFTIELAS
+126 GRGSYAFTIELAS
-139 EAFFYVPSVRE
+139 ESFSFKPSVRE
-150 DPFELSIDLGPAQTE
+150 DPFELSIDLGPAPAE
-165 APGLAAAPARAAPE
+165 APKPVAAPAPDAPAASGRETPAAP
-179 AAEGEVPTAS
+179 GPG
-189 VPLPGGQSVK
+189 PLPGDQPTR

-232 LKLQAIIEK
+232 LKLRAIIEK

-284 KKSHGSETYF
+284 KNSHGSETYF

-301 EEARRLAYLEN
+301 EESRRLAYLEN
-312 TSGAL
+312 SSGDL
-317 EGRIEED
+317 EGRIEGD
-324 DKDDI
+324 GRDDI

-348 AERIQAGLNA
+348 AESIQSGLNA
-358 LLGTMNR
+358 LLGTANR

-396 KELGDGGFQDSVA
+396 KELGTEAFQDSVA
-409 QAIYLSLVEYLK
+409 QAVYLSLVEYLK